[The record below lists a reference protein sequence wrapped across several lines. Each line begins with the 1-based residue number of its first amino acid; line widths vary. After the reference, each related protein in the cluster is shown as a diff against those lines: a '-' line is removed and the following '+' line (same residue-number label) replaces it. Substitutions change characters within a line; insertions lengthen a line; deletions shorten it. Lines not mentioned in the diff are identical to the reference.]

1 MDKKTT
7 ILGRLGI
14 AFKRFLPN
22 AVTSQFESV
31 RYSKS
36 RAQVY
41 THAPSDF
48 KVEMSSFDRSEM
60 VRKSRWLEKNC
71 GFFRE
76 QITSKATYAVG
87 DGITAQCMT
96 DDEEWNDLAEIW
108 FKQWCRKPDITGR
121 FNMVEIQH
129 MVCRAIDRDGEI
141 FIVKTRN
148 KAGIPKLQIV
158 ESHRVHG
165 TSSPMTSPKDK
176 EHDGVIFGSYGQPL
190 AYVMWR
196 SDESPRKVPAN
207 AVLHVF
213 EAEHPSGAR
222 NHPPL
227 QHSIN
232 HMIDE
237 MEILALEKRA
247 VKDGTD
253 ITRVIKRHA
262 GEFAGQDLDAFG
274 DENGTYYKPY
284 TDPTDLQ
291 FREIGG
297 KVIALQPGEDFQSYQ
312 SNRPNSTFTGFLEH
326 IRRDSAAGG
335 LPYEFIHDAG
345 GLGGPA
351 VRLVLARAERNFSH
365 RQQVLINRFL
375 TPIWGYVIGNAIKNG
390 DLPDNPKWQCVNW
403 HTPKKVSIDAGRE
416 AQQNRDDIELG
427 LKSASED
434 YAERGLDFKEQLI
447 RRANDFR
454 LIQEVAAEYDVP
466 EGWLWRPTRAN
477 PEDVA
482 EAEAE
487 ADAEDVDENGEP
499 IDKDTN
505 EQEDKT
511 TVQKEQGKPSKQPAP
526 KKEKPKQK

>member
-1 MDKKTT
+1 MEKKPTF
-7 ILGRLGI
+7 LGRLGQT
-14 AFKRFLPN
+14 FRSLVPK

-76 QITSKATYAVG
+76 QITSMAVYSVG
-87 DGITAQCMT
+87 DGITPQCMT
-96 DDEEWNDLAEIW
+96 EDEAWNDMAEAYW
-108 FKQWCRKPDITGR
+108 REWSKRPEITCR
-121 FNMVEIQH
+121 FNMAEVTH

-141 FIVKTRN
+141 YVIKTRS
-148 KAGIPKLQIV
+148 KSGVPKVQLV

-165 TSSPMTSPKDK
+165 TSAPMPSASDR
-176 EHDGVIFGSYGQPL
+176 EHDGIIFGPYGQPV
-190 AYVMWR
+190 AYVIWD
-196 SDESPRKVPAN
+196 SNNKDRKVPAG
-207 AVLHVF
+207 AVMHIF

-253 ITRVIKRHA
+253 ITRVIKRHT

-284 TDPTDLQ
+284 TDPTDLM

-335 LPYEFIHDAG
+335 GLPYEFIHDAG

-351 VRLVLARAERNFSH
+351 VRLVVAKAERRFNQ
-365 RQQVLINRFL
+365 RQAILINRFL
-375 TPIWGYVIGNAIKNG
+375 LPTWGFVIGNAIKNG
-390 DLPDNPKWQCVNW
+390 DLPDNPKWSCVSW
-403 HTPKKVSIDAGRE
+403 HTPKKVTIDAGRE
-416 AQQNRDDIELG
+416 AQQNREDIELG

-434 YAERGLDFKEQLI
+434 YAERGSDFKAQLI

-454 LIQEVAAEYDVP
+454 LIKEIATKYDVP
-466 EGWLWRPTRAN
+466 EGWLWRPTRAD
-477 PEDVA
+477 PDKV
-482 EAEAE
+482 AE
-487 ADAEDVDENGEP
+487 ADAEAAKAEAEGEEP
-499 IDKDTN
+499 SAEKDM
-505 EQEDKT
+505 KP
-511 TVQKEQGKPSKQPAP
+511 KKGKPEEKPAP
-526 KKEKPKQK
+526 KAKPTTKKK